1 MNQKSLANWIKA
13 IVIGVGLGGIM
24 VYFWLDMILDPTVIS
39 DIAGYEVSTL
49 PWNILI
55 LITLI
60 PCYGVLVFVW
70 KIAHQVELDNSFSFQ
85 NVGYLKW
92 IMLLCL
98 SIAVIFFC
106 GNIILL
112 IMNINHPSIFILS
125 IFFCFVAIAIGIIA
139 AVLAHL
145 VEKAAIIK
153 EENDA
158 FV

>member
-13 IVIGVGLGGIM
+13 IVIGVGIGGAM
-24 VYFWLDMILDPTVIS
+24 VYLWLDMIIDPAT
-39 DIAGYEVSTL
+39 IANFTGYEVSTL

-60 PCYGVLVFVW
+60 PCYGVLFFVW

-85 NVGYLKW
+85 NVNYLKW

-112 IMNINHPSIFILS
+112 ITNLNHPSIFILS
-125 IFFCFVAIAIGIIA
+125 IFFCFLAIAIGIIA

-153 EENDA
+153 EENERCL
-158 FV
+158 